1 MPPHPVSWTFIQSF
15 IYTHGPL
22 LYSHPSSPQQIF
34 TETLLCVRH
43 SFHIGDQTPAS
54 TRPLEATRM
63 LLGSFPRSSLGAWR
77 LMSCTWLSVTSHS
90 QLFLLCSFQRLGP
103 TDSRS
108 QTAGTK
114 VEAGMRTLEKVRQ
127 KQGRSTEESG
137 KGAWPRAF
145 FPAAAFTV
153 YGRGG
158 EERVSRGARG
168 LGPLCPRGWA
178 LAAWAGQ
185 LGQWRRRCGG
195 ARREGLCAAR
205 PPSARGLA
213 RSAPARLGAGIPG
226 AGGSPA
232 ALRRTMATDIPPEA
246 ISFLSAAGVFVVL
259 LMVLF
264 LFINKKLCLEVT
276 EGLPGLEQRGKRK
289 HSTDKAGTHE
299 RLVNKFGDDEELS
312 TSSDTDEEVIKQ
324 FEISVSRSQSL
335 RSGASEKGRQAGL
348 EQKPKARRWLST
360 HKEDSK
366 EVPACKGL
374 DGASQPNYSE
384 HLSYGEDG
392 PISAHS
398 WSPSELGDTRQ
409 QGTSP
414 QETCVVRCLSRQ
426 STEGSLEMEAA
437 FNNRGFEDSYA
448 TDSSSVWSP
457 EEQDRTSFQVPSGV
471 PEPISKC
478 GDLDVIFEYRAASQK
493 LTVTIVRAQGLP
505 DKDRSG
511 VNSWQVHVVL
521 LPNKKQRGRTGIQR
535 GPNPIFK
542 EKVTFAKLEPRDV
555 AACAVRFRLYAARKM
570 TRERMMGEGLFYLSH
585 LHQEGE
591 MKVTLVLEPRSNI
604 SGGESPLSP
613 SAVSHS
619 DSASSTQSLSHGG
632 APELLVGLSYNAT
645 TGRLSVEMIKGSHF
659 RNLSVNRAPDTYGK
673 LFLLNSVGQE
683 MSRCKTSIRRGQPN
697 PVYKETF
704 VFQVALFQLSDV
716 TLMISVYNRRT
727 MKRKEMIGWI
737 ALGQNSSGE
746 EERDHWEEMKETKG
760 QQVCR
765 WHTLLES

>member
-299 RLVNKFGDDEELS
+299 RL
-312 TSSDTDEEVIKQ
+312 
-324 FEISVSRSQSL
+324 
-335 RSGASEKGRQAGL
+335 
-348 EQKPKARRWLST
+348 
-360 HKEDSK
+360 
-366 EVPACKGL
+366 GL